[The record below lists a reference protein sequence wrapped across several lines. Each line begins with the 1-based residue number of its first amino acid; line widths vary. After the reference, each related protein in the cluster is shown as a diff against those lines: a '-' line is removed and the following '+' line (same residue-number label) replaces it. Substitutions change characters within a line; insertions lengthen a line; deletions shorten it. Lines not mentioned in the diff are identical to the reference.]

1 MSIARLCVRRS
12 GTQPLDFYFA
22 SFAFNPLDIE
32 RLIPDRRRLRSLVY
46 LCIDGA
52 SKDGLPSFLLPA
64 LYLERLEIWG
74 NEDFPLPT
82 LFPDT
87 PRCLR
92 ELVVSKCTPCPIDQ
106 FGSLT
111 SLNLLRQTYIDD
123 DIYPLLSTLR
133 CCPHLEE
140 LFLASEFQLDE
151 EPQRP
156 QGPKT
161 TPIPLH
167 SLKRLH
173 ICRLPPGVTKRILG
187 ALDLLPNGI
196 CMRLT
201 NISADLGAIFPE
213 EIAPELSP
221 RAATKLEVIYLSI
234 SGTIIHATNSV
245 AHTRFTYPDRP
256 SCQIFHWIAEKPH
269 ERYPLKELWLHID
282 RDGRYEVPP
291 PHAFPDLVNAGHRGR
306 PQRIV

>member
-12 GTQPLDFYFA
+12 GTQPLDFCFA
-22 SFAFNPLDIE
+22 SFAFDPLDIE

-46 LCIDGA
+46 LCMDGV
-52 SKDGLPSFLLPA
+52 SEDGLPSFLLPA

-74 NEDFPLPT
+74 NEDFPLPA
-82 LFPDT
+82 LFPNT

-92 ELVVSKCTPCPIDQ
+92 ELVVSRGTPCPADQ

-111 SLNLLRQTYIDD
+111 SLNLLCQTYTDG

-140 LFLASEFQLDE
+140 LFLQSEFRSAE

-156 QGPKT
+156 QEPKT

-213 EIAPELSP
+213 GISSELSP
-221 RAATKLEVIYLSI
+221 RAATKLEVIYPSAG
-234 SGTIIHATNSV
+234 GTILHATNGV
-245 AHTRFTYPDRP
+245 AHTRLTYLPNHP
-256 SCQIFHWIAEKPH
+256 PGYHIFRWIA
-269 ERYPLKELWLHID
+269 
-282 RDGRYEVPP
+282 GGGG
-291 PHAFPDLVNAGHRGR
+291 A
-306 PQRIV
+306 